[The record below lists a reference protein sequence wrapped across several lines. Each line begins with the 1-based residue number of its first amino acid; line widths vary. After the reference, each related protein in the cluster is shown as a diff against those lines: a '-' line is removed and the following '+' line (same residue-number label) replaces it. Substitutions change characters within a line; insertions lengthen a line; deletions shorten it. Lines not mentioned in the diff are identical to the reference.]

1 MAGLL
6 TQSQENYYQQSQNF
20 TGDGSTYQFTL
31 TTVFF
36 PSIPSAKTDIRVFV
50 GDEEIDT
57 ANYSYSDNVVTFT
70 GRAGGN
76 GDVLADGTSGTTLNA
91 PIDGKTVIIKE
102 RAVSQNF
109 GTYQYVSLDDIVNN
123 FLIAYVGE
131 NKVIPKVK
139 RNDVLFHARR
149 GLAEMSYDALRSEK
163 SQEIEVPNSLIM
175 VLPHDYVNYT
185 KICYSDSNG
194 IERRLFPTRFTSNPK
209 TILQDDN
216 YNYLFDD
223 ADGKLLEGHPSQ
235 TWKKYKDSKG
245 SNSLS
250 GGINAEDDVDVEWRF
265 NEGKRYGL
273 SPEHAQDNGSF
284 YIDNALGR
292 IHFSSNMSARTVI
305 LHYISDTL
313 GTDNEMRIHKF
324 AEEALYKHIAY
335 SIASTHTSVAPTYIS
350 LLKKERFA
358 ALRNAKI
365 RLSNLKL
372 EEMSLVMRNK
382 SKQIKH

>member
-36 PSIPSAKTDIRVFV
+36 PSIPSTKADIRVFV

-70 GRAGGN
+70 GRAGN

-223 ADGKLLEGHPSQ
+223 ADGKLLEGQPSQ
-235 TWKKYKDSKG
+235 TWNKYKDSKG